1 MGLEVGWY
9 LRFARTDRV
18 EALVAP
24 KGVAQVRHEMHSHP
38 GWSLEVEERGDH
50 ALTRMT
56 RVTPV
61 YSGQGKTDDTGNES

>member
-9 LRFARTDRV
+9 LRFARTDRI

-24 KGVAQVRHEMHSHP
+24 RGVAQVRHEMHSHP

-56 RVTPV
+56 RIKPV
-61 YSGQGKTDDTGNES
+61 YSGVDAPADQGTES

>member
-38 GWSLEVEERGDH
+38 DWTLEIEERGDH

-56 RVTPV
+56 RVKPV
-61 YSGQGKTDDTGNES
+61 YSGQDETADTGNES